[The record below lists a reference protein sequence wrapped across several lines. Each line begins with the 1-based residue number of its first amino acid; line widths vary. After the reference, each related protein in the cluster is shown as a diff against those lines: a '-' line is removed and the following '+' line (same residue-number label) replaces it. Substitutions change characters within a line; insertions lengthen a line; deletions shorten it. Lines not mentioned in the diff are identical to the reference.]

1 MLTSNM
7 NPLSRNAG
15 RKVTRIAVCPAT
27 NWLRV
32 TAEINRPI
40 PRTTNRNSELTKIAQ
55 IQLVSAKADPQV
67 VSGYKNAFGEWIIA
81 CGLRELT
88 ETFAIFLDGVHRS
101 CLIMATHGNVP
112 FVSIG
117 YR

>member
-1 MLTSNM
+1 LG
-7 NPLSRNAG
+7 LG
-15 RKVTRIAVCPAT
+15 V
-27 NWLRV
+27 
-32 TAEINRPI
+32 
-40 PRTTNRNSELTKIAQ
+40 NSARDPKFSDYELTKIAQ

-67 VSGYKNAFGEWIIA
+67 VSGYKNVFGEWIIA